1 MFSRLASYISMNIKM
16 KEFFDILAGVDVVHI
31 GIQDT
36 PEHHLE
42 MVRAATA
49 FFIQFS
55 ETFKIQAF
63 YQSVN

>member
-1 MFSRLASYISMNIKM
+1 MNIKM